1 MVRVARLLFSRRAKE
16 KGNEMSSIGN
26 ILNSV
31 NSSLL
36 SEISSFNT
44 TSNPASTTNASAS
57 SANASASSGA
67 SSSDTIDFSQVGK
80 LFQELKQLQTSD
92 PSEFKQV
99 LTDAATKLQ
108 AAAQQQTDPAQA
120 SFLNNLASRF
130 QDACQHREPLATSTA
145 RWLKW
150 IVRTAWARAPSSRGW
165 RIEREQQ

>member
-1 MVRVARLLFSRRAKE
+1 
-16 KGNEMSSIGN
+16 MSSIGN

-44 TSNPASTTNASAS
+44 TSNPTS

-130 QDACQHREPLATSTA
+130 QDAANTGNLSPLQQQGGSNGSYAPHGHGHHHHGGGESNESNNSQSVLATLLGTTQPTNVTNTPTNS
-145 RWLKW
+145 
-150 IVRTAWARAPSSRGW
+150 
-165 RIEREQQ
+165 

>member
-44 TSNPASTTNASAS
+44 TSNPTS